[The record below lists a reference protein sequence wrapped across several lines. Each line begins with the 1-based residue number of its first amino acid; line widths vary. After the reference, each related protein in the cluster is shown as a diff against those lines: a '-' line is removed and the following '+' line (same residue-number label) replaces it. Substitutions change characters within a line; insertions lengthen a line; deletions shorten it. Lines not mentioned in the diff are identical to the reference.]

1 MNNMFGFLT
10 TIKETAQNKLG
21 TVSFKAIQ
29 KKPEIALGFGLI
41 CGAAALVCV
50 GKETLSAQEIVKE
63 HKEKLDTIHE
73 AAEIADEKEYTDK
86 ELGKDLAV
94 TYAGTGLKL
103 VKNYL
108 PAIGFTAAS
117 VGCILYSHNLMVGR
131 NLALAS
137 AYAAVDESFK
147 SYRKGVR
154 EELGEDIDRHFR
166 FGTKTE
172 EVEKVIVDK
181 KGKEKTV
188 KTEVER
194 PTRMSEYSKF
204 FDSANNNWSENP
216 EYNLY
221 FLRRVEQIMTDKLR
235 AKGYLFLN
243 EVYQALDIPET
254 LAGQTVGWI
263 FDAKHP
269 ENNYVDFGL
278 YNKNSEA
285 NRRFINGY
293 EDSILLDFNVYGDIL
308 HAGKLNLG
316 AV

>member
-1 MNNMFGFLT
+1 MFGFLT
-10 TIKETAQNKLG
+10 TIKETAQNKIG
-21 TVSFKAIQ
+21 KASFTFIQ
-29 KKPEIALGFGLI
+29 KKPEIAL
-41 CGAAALVCV
+41 AAGLVCGV
-50 GKETLSAQEIVKE
+50 AAIVCAGKETLSAQEIVRE
-63 HKEKLDTIHE
+63 HKEKMDVIHE
-73 AAEIADEKEYTDK
+73 AAEIASEEEYPDK
-86 ELGKDLAV
+86 KLGKDLAV
-94 TYAGTGLKL
+94 AYAGTGVKL
-103 VKNYL
+103 VKNYI
-108 PAIGFTAAS
+108 PAIGFAAAS
-117 VGCILYSHNLMVGR
+117 AGLILYSHNLMVGR

-147 SYRKGVR
+147 AYRKSVR

-172 EVEKVIVDK
+172 EVEKVTVDK
-181 KGKEKTV
+181 KGKEKVV

-204 FDSANNNWSENP
+204 FDSANNNWSETP

-254 LAGQTVGWI
+254 LAGQSVGWI

-278 YNKNSEA
+278 YNGNSEA